1 MGTASEHWFGRG
13 LVEQLNGIVIVGV
26 NGAILIR
33 GLTKQLKMRAV
44 LWQLITTR
52 DGVLPDFR
60 RASRWRGYRDSF
72 LKTDF
77 DPSRRSP

>member
-52 DGVLPDFR
+52 DGVCRIFAALLDGAVIATLF
-60 RASRWRGYRDSF
+60 
-72 LKTDF
+72 
-77 DPSRRSP
+77 

>member
-1 MGTASEHWFGRG
+1 
-13 LVEQLNGIVIVGV
+13 LNGIVIVGV

-52 DGVLPDFR
+52 HGLAGFRLRILDGAIVACLYFGSR
-60 RASRWRGYRDSF
+60 FLVGSKSEAASPKST
-72 LKTDF
+72 LA
-77 DPSRRSP
+77 S